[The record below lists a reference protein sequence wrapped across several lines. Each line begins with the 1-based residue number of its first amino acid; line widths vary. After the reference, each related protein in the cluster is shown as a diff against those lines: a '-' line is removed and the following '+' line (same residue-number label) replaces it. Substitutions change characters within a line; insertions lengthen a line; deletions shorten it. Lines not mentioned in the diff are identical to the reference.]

1 MRVKRSPKK
10 NFSSTELNTIK
21 YGYFR
26 HYIILFSLNL
36 LNMLIGQE
44 DYNTETEKQEFYPLN
59 ILTG

>member
-10 NFSSTELNTIK
+10 NFSSTELNTIN

-26 HYIILFSLNL
+26 HCIILFSLNL

-44 DYNTETEKQEFYPLN
+44 DSNTETEKQGLYPLN
-59 ILTG
+59 ILTD